1 MWKEQL
7 VWAAF
12 DKLHPIETFSMYFRR
27 QGQVCVCVCLC
38 SFFMAT
44 RVCVCVCSSWLPAK
58 ETTCGERGENPQR
71 PLRKRELK

>member
-44 RVCVCVCSSWLPAK
+44 RVCVCVCVLHGYLLKKPLVGR
-58 ETTCGERGENPQR
+58 EVRTHRGP
-71 PLRKRELK
+71 